1 MTESLHHRMYLL
13 AYDEEARG
21 PYDRSRTGLLV
32 RTAVLVELALR
43 GRLVETGGGSV
54 AVAGTGSTGDPV
66 LDEMLREAPGH
77 GWKQLVR
84 RHSGRTLTAVED
96 QLAALGLLT
105 VESSLLRLG
114 GRRVTVSDPGT
125 LRAVRDRV
133 SAVLHGNAP
142 VAGIPVA
149 DAALAAL
156 AAAGK
161 NRSVVSRQDARELRD
176 RIDACTGR
184 LGTLAPGLEKTVRG
198 LSMTMIAAQGGMGGG

>member
-1 MTESLHHRMYLL
+1 MYLL

-156 AAAGK
+156 AAPT
-161 NRSVVSRQDARELRD
+161 R
-176 RIDACTGR
+176 TGR
-184 LGTLAPGLEKTVRG
+184 WSRGRTPESCGTASTPAP
-198 LSMTMIAAQGGMGGG
+198 AASAPSPPAWRRPYADCP